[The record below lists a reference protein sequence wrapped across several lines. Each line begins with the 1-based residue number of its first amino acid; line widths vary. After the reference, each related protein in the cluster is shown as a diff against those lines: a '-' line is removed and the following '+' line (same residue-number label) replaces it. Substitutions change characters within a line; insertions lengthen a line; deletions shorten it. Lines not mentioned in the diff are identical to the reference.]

1 MIRDSVLPYT
11 FFELTIE
18 AQDKVINCIYE
29 NQEFSEFHESIREE
43 ILMSRCKE
51 IIERKVK
58 ELKPK
63 KKYITKRVLVND
75 DEP

>member
-1 MIRDSVLPYT
+1 MSRDSVLPYS
-11 FFELTIE
+11 FFELSIE
-18 AQDKVINCIYE
+18 NQDKVIKCIYDNE
-29 NQEFSEFHESIREE
+29 DFKEFHESIREE

-75 DEP
+75 DE

>member
-1 MIRDSVLPYT
+1 MIRDSVLPYS

-18 AQDKVINCIYE
+18 NQNKVIQCIYDDD
-29 NQEFSEFHESIREE
+29 NYKEFHEDIRIE
-43 ILMSRCKE
+43 ILLSRCTE
-51 IIERKVK
+51 IIEKKVK

-75 DEP
+75 DE

>member
-1 MIRDSVLPYT
+1 MIRDSVLPYS
-11 FFELTIE
+11 FFELSVE
-18 AQDKVINCIYE
+18 NQDKVINCIYDDD
-29 NQEFSEFHESIREE
+29 NYKEFHESIREE
-43 ILMSRCKE
+43 ILMSRCTE

-75 DEP
+75 DE